1 MLVRRRDSEQQETG
15 KLEDRK
21 FRLIGRG
28 NEREMEWIVC

>member
-1 MLVRRRDSEQQETG
+1 MSERRRDSEQQETR

-28 NEREMEWIVC
+28 NEREVEWIVC